1 MKRMYVVLIIFLLGL
16 IGIAFAFGQI
26 QNQPQTQSKNRQPF
40 DRQKRRA
47 ELREEMHRRIR
58 DMLING
64 RGDQN
69 DLFKDLEQ
77 QFEDTMADSFS
88 GLDQSSLVSNFKSE
102 WTETKEGRTLIITPK
117 DQNQKINIDVN
128 ATVITIKGETQQ
140 QSATTTSSSTF
151 INSFPVPD
159 DCDGTRVK
167 MDSKDGNIL
176 VILPFKSIPQVK
188 IEPKKIEKKPLTP
201 TTPEDIDI

>member
-16 IGIAFAFGQI
+16 IGIVFAFGQT
-26 QNQPQTQSKNRQPF
+26 QNRPQSQPKPRAPF

-64 RGDQN
+64 RGDQQ

-77 QFEDTMADSFS
+77 ELEDTMADSFS
-88 GLDQSSLVSNFKSE
+88 GLDQSLVVSNLKSE
-102 WTETKEGRTLIITPK
+102 WTETKQGRTLVITPK

-167 MDSKDGNIL
+167 MDSRDGKIL
-176 VILPFKSIPQVK
+176 VVLPYKSVPQVK
-188 IEPKKIEKKPLTP
+188 LEPKKIEKKPLTP
-201 TTPEDIDI
+201 ATPDDIDI